1 MISRILQACE
11 ASEGSVTTKT
21 TFNHWLLLFLVSFV
35 MAGLW
40 SPYQAH
46 AARGDWDHAA
56 NIKDAASRLAVLH
69 KREGSQGVLKFLDA
83 CYRTHLLASD
93 YTKGLE
99 ACMAQDYMHTQV
111 LAIIYA
117 KLPEDE
123 RKKVG
128 APSPEAMANGMN
140 QRFVTSFMQYK
151 VTVADGEDFKKL
163 VDKHGFPVFVKA
175 IFPKDKAAGPGS
187 DNPSR
192 DNPSDAKPA
201 GDSPAGEK

>member
-1 MISRILQACE
+1 M
-11 ASEGSVTTKT
+11 KT
-21 TFNHWLLLFLVSFV
+21 RLNVRLTAAAMVLVAMLGTNSAF
-35 MAGLW
+35 
-40 SPYQAH
+40 

-56 NIKDAASRLAVLH
+56 NIKDAAGRLAVLH
-69 KREGSQGVLKFLDA
+69 KREGTAGVLKFLDA

-111 LAIIYA
+111 LAMIYS

-123 RKKVG
+123 RKKLG
-128 APSPEAMANGMN
+128 APSPELMAKGMN

-163 VDKHGFPVFVKA
+163 VDKHGFPVFIKA
-175 IFPKDKAAGPGS
+175 IFPKEKSAEPGS
-187 DNPSR
+187 DKPSG
-192 DNPSDAKPA
+192 DKPA
-201 GDSPAGEK
+201 GGKPSGEK

>member
-1 MISRILQACE
+1 LRRIIARLGAIICGVVL
-11 ASEGSVTTKT
+11 AT
-21 TFNHWLLLFLVSFV
+21 
-35 MAGLW
+35 A
-40 SPYQAH
+40 AH

-111 LAIIYA
+111 LAIIYS

-128 APSPEAMANGMN
+128 APSPDIMAQGMN

-163 VDKHGFPVFVKA
+163 VDKHGFPVFIKA
-175 IFPKDKAAGPGS
+175 IFPKDKAAGSGS
-187 DNPSR
+187 DKPSG
-192 DNPSDAKPA
+192 DKPSDEKPA
-201 GDSPAGEK
+201 GDAPAGEK